1 MNTIFSDFSKDVD
14 LSIFRES
21 NKDPKTPL
29 RRHYLSLV
37 GLLEYVD
44 ILNGGLPGRS
54 LPEGMTVDDVK
65 RMVSHAI
72 NDLDTKEAM
81 STDSSLPEH
90 DYVDLGLP
98 SGTLWATENIK
109 DAEGKDLYF
118 AWGETRGYTKEQVE
132 KYGWYKILR
141 QEWKKY
147 NKNDGLMVLEPE
159 DDAATV
165 NWGKE
170 WKTPTKNQFV
180 ELMAETNYE
189 WTEIDGVPGA
199 KLTSK
204 VEGYT
209 DKFIFF
215 PAVGLANKGAIGGPN
230 DIASFWTNSLIENAL
245 IAANR
250 LYIDIDNP
258 MEITSGSRYYG
269 ASVRPVLAQC
279 ADGELLEH
287 DYVDLGLP
295 SGTLWATEN
304 IKDTE
309 GNNLY
314 FAWGETHG
322 YTAEQVGIEEGKRQ
336 FIQDDYELNGYVWHG
351 AYTYNMNKY
360 NETDGLTVLE
370 LEDDAAMVNW
380 GEEWKIPTKEQF
392 EELIA
397 NTTCAFDFISKKFKF
412 TSIVDGYTDKFIS
425 LPGVGYVWSDGSIHY
440 SFLSCRYWSA
450 SLNDSDHKYACNL
463 SADLGKPEL
472 MSNFHVRSEGLLIC
486 PVRTQ
491 GIDRTQGTQGT
502 QGTEG
507 TQGTQGTEGA

>member
-14 LSIFRES
+14 LSIFKKDNE
-21 NKDPKTPL
+21 DPKTPL

-90 DYVDLGLP
+90 EYVDLGLP

-109 DAEGKDLYF
+109 DADGKDLYF
-118 AWGETRGYTKEQVE
+118 AWGETRGYTKEQVK

-199 KLTSK
+199 KFTSTI
-204 VEGYT
+204 EGYT
-209 DKFIFF
+209 DKFLFF
-215 PAVGLANKGAIGGPN
+215 PAVGLANRGTIGPSN
-230 DIASFWTNSLIENAL
+230 EFAVFWANSLTENAL
-245 IAANR
+245 IAANSFR
-250 LYIDIDNP
+250 IEDT
-258 MEITSGSRYYG
+258 TSVTTNWRYYG
-269 ASVRPVLAQC
+269 ASVRPVLA
-279 ADGELLEH
+279 H
-287 DYVDLGLP
+287 V
-295 SGTLWATEN
+295 W
-304 IKDTE
+304 I
-309 GNNLY
+309 
-314 FAWGETHG
+314 
-322 YTAEQVGIEEGKRQ
+322 
-336 FIQDDYELNGYVWHG
+336 IQ
-351 AYTYNMNKY
+351 
-360 NETDGLTVLE
+360 
-370 LEDDAAMVNW
+370 
-380 GEEWKIPTKEQF
+380 
-392 EELIA
+392 
-397 NTTCAFDFISKKFKF
+397 
-412 TSIVDGYTDKFIS
+412 
-425 LPGVGYVWSDGSIHY
+425 
-440 SFLSCRYWSA
+440 R
-450 SLNDSDHKYACNL
+450 
-463 SADLGKPEL
+463 
-472 MSNFHVRSEGLLIC
+472 
-486 PVRTQ
+486 
-491 GIDRTQGTQGT
+491 
-502 QGTEG
+502 
-507 TQGTQGTEGA
+507 